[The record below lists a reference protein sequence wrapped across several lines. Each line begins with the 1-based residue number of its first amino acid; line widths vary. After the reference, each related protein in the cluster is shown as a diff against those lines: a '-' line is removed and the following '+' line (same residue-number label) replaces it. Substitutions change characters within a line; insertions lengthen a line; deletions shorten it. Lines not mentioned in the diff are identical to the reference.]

1 MWLLV
6 LLDMMIYWAYVIK
19 KGPFLLGIQTEIL
32 IVKIIIIYLEFAL
45 NIPEKK
51 MK

>member
-1 MWLLV
+1 
-6 LLDMMIYWAYVIK
+6 MITYWAYVIK
-19 KGPFLLGIQTEIL
+19 KSPFMLGIQTKMF
-32 IVKIIIIYLEFAL
+32 IVEIIIYLEFAL